1 MRLTPLEV
9 QIEVQIEAQIEVQT
23 EGVHVWRA
31 DLDEPPVERE
41 TLARTLSEDERA
53 RAGHFH
59 RPRDRDRFV
68 TGRGLLR
75 VLLGDAL
82 GCPPSSLRFRYNA
95 CGKPALAA
103 GDTHLGFNLSHSD
116 GTALFAL
123 AWGREVGVDIERVR
137 PEIPAASLVE
147 RFLPADAAA
156 LRALPPARR
165 AEAFTQAWVR
175 REAYLKALG
184 TGFSSATMPPEQ
196 DQWTHKDIG
205 VGPECRAALVV
216 GKMKE
221 NGEQASNRPTSHL
234 FRSGEPDRDPARR
247 LQETTWRPILG
258 CFPGWR

>member
-1 MRLTPLEV
+1 MHLTPLEV
-9 QIEVQIEAQIEVQT
+9 QIEVQIEVQT

-53 RAGHFH
+53 RAGRFH
-59 RPRDRDRFV
+59 RPRDRNRFV
-68 TGRGLLR
+68 AGRGLLR
-75 VLLGDAL
+75 VLLGVAL

-137 PEIPAASLVE
+137 PEIPAASLAE

-156 LRALPPARR
+156 ALLSLSPAHRP
-165 AEAFTQAWVR
+165 EAFTQAWVR

-205 VGPECRAALVV
+205 VGPEYRAALVV
-216 GKMKE
+216 GK
-221 NGEQASNRPTSHL
+221 
-234 FRSGEPDRDPARR
+234 
-247 LQETTWRPILG
+247 
-258 CFPGWR
+258 

>member
-1 MRLTPLEV
+1 MHLTPLEV
-9 QIEVQIEAQIEVQT
+9 QIEVQIEVQT

-53 RAGHFH
+53 RAGRFH
-59 RPRDRDRFV
+59 RPRDRNHFV
-68 TGRGLLR
+68 AGRGLLR

-137 PEIPAASLVE
+137 PEIPAASLAE

-156 LRALPPARR
+156 ALLSLSPAHRP
-165 AEAFTQAWVR
+165 EAFTQAWVR

-205 VGPECRAALVV
+205 VGPEYRAALVV
-216 GKMKE
+216 GK
-221 NGEQASNRPTSHL
+221 
-234 FRSGEPDRDPARR
+234 
-247 LQETTWRPILG
+247 
-258 CFPGWR
+258 